1 MRRLCFA
8 RKGRRTFGNFAWEKP
23 CKHNFTLRN
32 TRCPFYFRS
41 APRLGVYPILPSPY
55 TPVRRLIAR
64 LMRSRTDDDDPLTAA
79 LTPPQDE
86 TPEARAI
93 RLSREEE
100 ARRVSQAI
108 DESIRTERQ
117 MNKKHKIVRILLL
130 GQSESGAPYFRS
142 LPWHSIAY
150 PHPQASLR
158 HCVVSVAFSCARAP
172 L

>member
-1 MRRLCFA
+1 MS
-8 RKGRRTFGNFAWEKP
+8 T
-23 CKHNFTLRN
+23 
-32 TRCPFYFRS
+32 
-41 APRLGVYPILPSPY
+41 ILPSLY

-86 TPEARAI
+86 SSEAKAI

-117 MNKKHKIVRILLL
+117 MNKKYKIIRILLL
-130 GQSESGAPYFRS
+130 GQSESGARHSSSFPS
-142 LPWHSIAY
+142 LCERLPD
-150 PHPQASLR
+150 PKASLR
-158 HCVVSVAFSCARAP
+158 HCAVSAALSCNRAP
-172 L
+172 S

>member
-1 MRRLCFA
+1 MRVSREMTCC
-8 RKGRRTFGNFAWEKP
+8 KGRAWGT
-23 CKHNFTLRN
+23 CKHNFTLRV
-32 TRCPFYFRS
+32 TRCPFYFG
-41 APRLGVYPILPSPY
+41 PRRVSVSIILPSLY

-117 MNKKHKIVRILLL
+117 MNKKHKIIRILLL
-130 GQSESGAPYFRS
+130 GQSESGARYFRS
-142 LPWHSIAY
+142 LA
-150 PHPQASLR
+150 
-158 HCVVSVAFSCARAP
+158 
-172 L
+172 

>member
-1 MRRLCFA
+1 MSSPLLA
-8 RKGRRTFGNFAWEKP
+8 VLRKGRSFGHWE
-23 CKHNFTLRN
+23 CLQTRKHNFTLRN

-41 APRLGVYPILPSPY
+41 APPLGSLSILSSPY

-86 TPEARAI
+86 TSEARAI

-100 ARRVSQAI
+100 ARRVSEAI
-108 DESIRTERQ
+108 DESIRAERQ

-130 GQSESGAPYFRS
+130 GQSESGARYFRS
-142 LPWHSIAY
+142 LS
-150 PHPQASLR
+150 
-158 HCVVSVAFSCARAP
+158 
-172 L
+172 